1 MPFIWPSRVRF
12 ADTDASQRIHFTA
25 MLRHFEAAEIEFLR
39 SLGLLH
45 KDASVSAVNFPRVH
59 VECTYTSMVQY
70 DDLLNIAV
78 RVERVGNSSYKLAFE
93 ANVEERLV
101 ARGFVTVVCVDTS
114 TGRSRPLPPE
124 LAEAL
129 KKSRQAEGEEHV

>member
-45 KDASVSAVNFPRVH
+45 NDRERLRGQFPARPRGVH
-59 VECTYTSMVQY
+59 VHI
-70 DDLLNIAV
+70 DGAV
-78 RVERVGNSSYKLAFE
+78 
-93 ANVEERLV
+93 
-101 ARGFVTVVCVDTS
+101 
-114 TGRSRPLPPE
+114 
-124 LAEAL
+124 
-129 KKSRQAEGEEHV
+129 